1 MRQFVAQSDFDS
13 KGLLCVSG
21 KDFKY
26 LKQVLRLAPG
36 DMVSVRTPDG
46 SLKNSTVC
54 KIEEDSRKVVFQLC
68 GDSSAEHKE
77 NQPVVDNGIKWWLFM
92 FVPKSSKFE
101 LIVRQAAECGVEKI
115 IPVRS
120 EYSQSG
126 AEKMNFKGD
135 RFERIIREARQ
146 QSGSAVNTTV
156 ENCMTVKEACRFWQ
170 ENKTDSGLGCV
181 LYERTE
187 KTSSVHKAVNSVA
200 DVKICALVCGAEG
213 GISPE
218 EIELLSNNGFVPV
231 HFETNILRCETAALY
246 GIAALQSAVTEKK
259 VWQCKE

>member
-1 MRQFVAQSDFDS
+1 MRQFVAQCNFDS

-21 KDFKY
+21 KDYRY
-26 LKQVLRLAPG
+26 LKQVLRLVPG
-36 DMVSVRTPDG
+36 DMVSVRTADG
-46 SLKNSTVC
+46 NLHNATVC
-54 KIEEDSRKVVFQLC
+54 KIEDDARKIIIQVC
-68 GDSSAEHKE
+68 ADGAAEHKE
-77 NQPVVDNGIKWWLFM
+77 NQPVIENGIKWWLFM

-101 LIVRQAAECGVEKI
+101 LIVRQAAECGIEKI

-146 QSGSAVNTTV
+146 QSGSAVNTVV
-156 ENCMTVKEACRFWQ
+156 ENCLTVDEACLYWK
-170 ENKTDSGLGCV
+170 ENKNDSALGCV

-187 KTSSVHKAVNSVA
+187 KTSSVHEAVSSVN
-200 DVKICALVCGAEG
+200 DVKFCALVCGAEG

-218 EIELLSNNGFVPV
+218 EIEQLSESGFIPV